1 MRKLMAGPREVIC
14 ELGER
19 MQSLVE
25 LKEGYHFVEER
36 AQATNAGTA
45 YPARRPFTEF

>member
-1 MRKLMAGPREVIC
+1 
-14 ELGER
+14 

-36 AQATNAGTA
+36 AIAGTA
-45 YPARRPFTEF
+45 YLARRPFTEF